1 MKHSVEHYTEL
12 FKAIYV
18 EHLTKFGITDS
29 GTIQSLLTIL
39 TLSLHAFVSAVKA
52 EQFQF
57 KTRGKYGK
65 GE

>member
-1 MKHSVEHYTEL
+1 MKYSIKYYTEF

-18 EHLTKFGITDS
+18 EHLAKFSITDP
-29 GTIQSLLTIL
+29 GTVQSLLTIL